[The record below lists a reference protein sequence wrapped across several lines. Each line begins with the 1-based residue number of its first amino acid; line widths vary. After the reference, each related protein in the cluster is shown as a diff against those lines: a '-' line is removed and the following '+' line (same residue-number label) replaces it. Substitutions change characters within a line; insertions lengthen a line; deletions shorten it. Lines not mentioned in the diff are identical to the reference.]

1 MTQSIDLMWFSI
13 DVVTMDIADVRTF
26 CYHNDLF
33 TQEITVFTQDLLRK
47 LEWKKGQNAGVSAFW
62 PFNLLGNYPVKK
74 MKLLKK
80 RQKFSHY
87 LENANLQI
95 VV

>member
-13 DVVTMDIADVRTF
+13 DAVTMDIADVRTF

-47 LEWKKGQNAGVSAFW
+47 LEWKKVKMPLYRHFD
-62 PFNLLGNYPVKK
+62 LLIYSGITPSKNEVI
-74 MKLLKK
+74 
-80 RQKFSHY
+80 
-87 LENANLQI
+87 EETEI
-95 VV
+95 